1 VQNSKFSK
9 EQKLFLEK
17 IQPSTSFLVML
28 EALEGI
34 SFFVK
39 DISFRLIFANPYFF
53 RRLGLQSEVELIG
66 KDDFELFPEPL
77 ARKFRKDDETIIQSE
92 QPLTGLVELFLNQQG
107 IPAWYQTNKFP
118 VLDPTGKV
126 LGIMGTV
133 QRYEKSSLTVSL
145 DSKVEILAKELRKER
160 CSPVSIPQ
168 LAKKIGLS
176 HRQLNRRFKEATGL
190 SPQQFQ
196 VRVKIEKACK
206 LLRDT
211 EKALVEIGLELGFC
225 DQSAFTAQ
233 FRKRMSMTPRQYR
246 TQYGRNRSSVS

>member
-1 VQNSKFSK
+1 MQIYQFSK
-9 EQKLFLEK
+9 EQQLFLK
-17 IQPSTSFLVML
+17 NIQTSVSFLGML

-39 DISFRLIFANPYFF
+39 DVSFRLIFANPYFF
-53 RRLGLQSEVELIG
+53 RRLGLRSEVELIG
-66 KDDFELFPEPL
+66 KDDFQLFPEPL
-77 ARKFRKDDETIIQSE
+77 ARKFRKDDETIIQSG

-118 VLDPTGKV
+118 VLDPTGQV
-126 LGIMGTV
+126 FGIMGTV
-133 QRYEKSSLTVSL
+133 QRYEKSGLTVSM
-145 DSKVEILAKELRKER
+145 DSKVEILAKELRGEINN
-160 CSPVSIPQ
+160 PVSIAK

-246 TQYGRNRSSVS
+246 TQYGRKRSSES

>member
-1 VQNSKFSK
+1 MPISQFSK
-9 EQKLFLEK
+9 EQKSFIEK
-17 IQPSTSFLVML
+17 IQASTSFLLML

-53 RRLGLQSEVELIG
+53 RRLGLRSEVELIG

-77 ARKFRKDDETIIQSE
+77 ARKFRKDDETIIQSG
-92 QPLTGLVELFLNQQG
+92 QPLTGLIELFLNQQG

-118 VLDPTGKV
+118 VLDLNGQV

-133 QRYEKSSLTVSL
+133 QRYEKTSLSVSL
-145 DSKVEILAKELRKER
+145 DSKVEILAKELRKEGNN
-160 CSPVSIPQ
+160 PASIPQ

-196 VRVKIEKACK
+196 IRVKIEKACK

>member
-1 VQNSKFSK
+1 MQISLFSQ
-9 EQKLFLEK
+9 EQKLFLQN
-17 IQPSTSFLVML
+17 IQPPTSFLEML

-39 DISFRLIFANPYFF
+39 DIGFRLIFANSYFF
-53 RRLGLQSEVELIG
+53 RRLGLRSEIELIG

-77 ARKFRKDDETIIQSE
+77 ARKFRKDDETIMQSGR
-92 QPLTGLVELFLNQQG
+92 PLTGLVELFLNQQG

-118 VLDPTGKV
+118 VFDLDGKV

-133 QRYEKSSLTVSL
+133 QKYEKSSLTVSL
-145 DSKVEILAKELRKER
+145 DSKVETLAKEFRNEKNN
-160 CSPVSIPQ
+160 PVSIPQ

-206 LLRDT
+206 LLRET
-211 EKALVEIGLELGFC
+211 EKALVQIGLELGFC